1 MNIDIPNPSDLGH
14 SLLAFARF
22 EIFITPSILIIVY
35 WLGAVGMPLLAVILM
50 RKLRRKLTLPDV
62 SELPAWQRSRTPVIA
77 FGIAM
82 FVFSELMWR
91 MAIETVLAYFQMS
104 DALIGVSSV

>member
-1 MNIDIPNPSDLGH
+1 M
-14 SLLAFARF
+14 
-22 EIFITPSILIIVY
+22 
-35 WLGAVGMPLLAVILM
+35 
-50 RKLRRKLTLPDV
+50 
-62 SELPAWQRSRTPVIA
+62 PVIA

-91 MAIETVLAYFQMS
+91 MAIETVLAYFQMR